1 MTAEEYLKAYIES
14 GHFTYGSPRSV
25 TITQDGKGVLFLRSE
40 TSTSAVLKLYELDLT
55 TKQEALLIDLDKVA
69 SSQKLST
76 EEAQLRER
84 LRETAQGITS
94 FTTDRTTTKILCHKG
109 STAVLFNRNS
119 KKSQLFELQNGAHS
133 LQLSPDGL
141 SIAYVYQGAVWRL
154 SVTNSEV
161 QQVSPRSQ
169 KAVSWGSA
177 EFIAAEELSRYKG
190 LWWSPKSDQL
200 LIARV
205 DESAVK
211 KRDIYESQRSTQPS
225 IRMHYPMAGEPNA
238 AIELHV
244 FDLTSGQQTQLRW
257 DNTAFEY
264 LSKVSWDEDGVTI
277 KVIARSQKQAEII
290 QYNPEQ
296 SFKKRIVRK
305 QSHRKWLQSRVDI
318 VVWWQKKLITS
329 EYANGVYC
337 LHVDGEPVME
347 DINVQAV
354 TGSDDDSLYILGN
367 NPNIPSE
374 RHIYKLTNGGYKQIT
389 QPGRCYSG
397 VYGNGTL
404 VTSSQSIDQAAK
416 DIVVCDENGET
427 AYIKSNE
434 ADVDAPIKVQLH
446 QLGEQKIPTALLL
459 PKDYE
464 DRESIPIIMCP
475 YAGPW
480 IQMVLSASSRYAE
493 AQWFA
498 LQGYAVVICDGRGTP
513 GKDEAW
519 EYGVWNNLADPIL
532 EDQVTGLREIIKLY
546 PKLDSERVGMRGWSF
561 GGYLSA
567 LSVLDRPDVVKAAV
581 AGAPVTD
588 WQLYDTFYSE
598 QFLGLPQQNEEAYKV
613 SSLLNRAH
621 KLQRPLLMIH
631 GVADDNVLVVNAHK
645 FSDAVKQAGK
655 TDLFTMQLLSNQT
668 HMNKDAMSALAVL
681 KSEIDFFN
689 QHLLKQVT

>member
-305 QSHRKWLQSRVDI
+305 QSHRKWLQSR
-318 VVWWQKKLITS
+318 S
-329 EYANGVYC
+329 
-337 LHVDGEPVME
+337 
-347 DINVQAV
+347 
-354 TGSDDDSLYILGN
+354 
-367 NPNIPSE
+367 
-374 RHIYKLTNGGYKQIT
+374 
-389 QPGRCYSG
+389 
-397 VYGNGTL
+397 TL
-404 VTSSQSIDQAAK
+404 
-416 DIVVCDENGET
+416 
-427 AYIKSNE
+427 
-434 ADVDAPIKVQLH
+434 
-446 QLGEQKIPTALLL
+446 
-459 PKDYE
+459 
-464 DRESIPIIMCP
+464 R
-475 YAGPW
+475 
-480 IQMVLSASSRYAE
+480 
-493 AQWFA
+493 
-498 LQGYAVVICDGRGTP
+498 
-513 GKDEAW
+513 
-519 EYGVWNNLADPIL
+519 
-532 EDQVTGLREIIKLY
+532 
-546 PKLDSERVGMRGWSF
+546 
-561 GGYLSA
+561 
-567 LSVLDRPDVVKAAV
+567 
-581 AGAPVTD
+581 
-588 WQLYDTFYSE
+588 
-598 QFLGLPQQNEEAYKV
+598 
-613 SSLLNRAH
+613 
-621 KLQRPLLMIH
+621 
-631 GVADDNVLVVNAHK
+631 
-645 FSDAVKQAGK
+645 
-655 TDLFTMQLLSNQT
+655 
-668 HMNKDAMSALAVL
+668 
-681 KSEIDFFN
+681 
-689 QHLLKQVT
+689 